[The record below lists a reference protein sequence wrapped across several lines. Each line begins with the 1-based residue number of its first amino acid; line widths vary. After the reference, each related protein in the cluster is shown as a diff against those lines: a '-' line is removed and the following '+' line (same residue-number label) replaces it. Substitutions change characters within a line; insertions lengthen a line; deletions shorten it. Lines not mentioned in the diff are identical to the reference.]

1 MADIGDLPFNQVTET
16 LDKIKPD
23 KASANFGVELAVEAG
38 NLTALIV
45 KGWGKGNL
53 EITLERR

>member
-45 KGWGKGNL
+45 KGWGKSTIWKL
-53 EITLERR
+53 L